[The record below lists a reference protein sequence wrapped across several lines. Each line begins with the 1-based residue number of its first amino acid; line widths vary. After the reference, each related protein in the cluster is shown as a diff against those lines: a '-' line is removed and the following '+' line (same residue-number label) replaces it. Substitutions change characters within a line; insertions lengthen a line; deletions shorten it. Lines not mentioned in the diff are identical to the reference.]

1 MNKGNSH
8 LNPLPQD
15 MAIIVCRRQSK
26 LHFIELLCAFQDMCK
41 LTEWYHWQATTLL
54 LSCPVLSRPAVLFHI
69 DLRVGVH
76 MNCIIIII
84 IVHWNCNM
92 TLISKS
98 MGNSPK
104 GQCCRSMWATTET
117 FCVATISHP
126 LLVLLFLVVAGGGGG
141 HWSSII
147 FSGAAIR
154 RVLWMATTGSR
165 HKYVNVSLVVYEH
178 QLNRIRTRSWSNPT
192 LVVRCTIKVI
202 VYNIGNMRNLL
213 FPDSPPGNC
222 SFS

>member
-54 LSCPVLSRPAVLFHI
+54 LSCPVLSRPAVLFRI

-117 FCVATISHP
+117 FCVATISLPRNLCYCFLLLLVVVVVTGHP
-126 LLVLLFLVVAGGGGG
+126 LYSVVLQSGGYFGWPPPDLV
-141 HWSSII
+141 I
-147 FSGAAIR
+147 
-154 RVLWMATTGSR
+154 
-165 HKYVNVSLVVYEH
+165 
-178 QLNRIRTRSWSNPT
+178 
-192 LVVRCTIKVI
+192 
-202 VYNIGNMRNLL
+202 NM
-213 FPDSPPGNC
+213 
-222 SFS
+222 